1 MAYISTE
8 TVKEMRN
15 TIKNVFPSKDGWKF
29 SVKRDH
35 YSSVSCSILQAPI
48 ELRIDE
54 NNTNE
59 NVNNFWINSRYNG
72 LNYKA
77 TEILNAIND
86 ILNLNNYDRSDVQS
100 DYFDVGHYVTM
111 RIGEWDKPF
120 IKI

>member
-59 NVNNFWINSRYNG
+59 NVNNFWIESRYNG
-72 LNYKA
+72 LNDKA

-100 DYFDVGHYVTM
+100 DYFEVGHYVTM